1 VWIAIILLHCCFLH
15 ELSIALNFP
24 WNSSCAIRDF
34 KTYFPRVHRDMKK
47 WHCFSH
53 VDALFLKEISASE
66 WFGLRAGKQFVG
78 CGHCWSGWRQNV
90 PTLTIISHL
99 PCDNIHISAHVD
111 PMNILQHQVFSDCTC
126 GSHEYITAS
135 SAFRLHV
142 HPMNIWQQQMNSYCT
157 CTSHEYITAA
167 NNFLLDMYI
176 QWIYYC
182 IECFPTAHVHPIN
195 RLHHQVISYR
205 TCTSHEY
212 ITAAIEF
219 LLHMYIP
226 GIYYSSKWFP
236 TGHVHPM
243 NILLHWVFSYCTC
256 TSHK

>member
-135 SAFRLHV
+135 SAFRLHMWISWIYYSIKCF
-142 HPMNIWQQQMNSYCT
+142 PTT
-157 CTSHEYITAA
+157 CASHEYMTAA
-167 NNFLLDMYI
+167 N
-176 QWIYYC
+176 
-182 IECFPTAHVHPIN
+182 
-195 RLHHQVISYR
+195 
-205 TCTSHEY
+205 
-212 ITAAIEF
+212 EF

-226 GIYYSSKWFP
+226 WIYYSSKWFP

>member
-1 VWIAIILLHCCFLH
+1 MWIAIILLHCCFLH

-66 WFGLRAGKQFVG
+66 WFGLRAGKQCVG

-90 PTLTIISHL
+90 PTLSIISHL

-111 PMNILQHQVFSDCTC
+111 PMNILQHQVLSDYMCIPWIYD
-126 GSHEYITAS
+126 SSKWIPTA
-135 SAFRLHV
+135 HV
-142 HPMNIWQQQMNSYCT
+142 HPMNILQQQMISYWT
-157 CTSHEYITAA
+157 CTSNEYITA
-167 NNFLLDMYI
+167 LS
-176 QWIYYC
+176 
-182 IECFPTAHVHPIN
+182 V
-195 RLHHQVISYR
+195 
-205 TCTSHEY
+205 
-212 ITAAIEF
+212 F

-226 GIYYSSKWFP
+226 
-236 TGHVHPM
+236 
-243 NILLHWVFSYCTC
+243 
-256 TSHK
+256 